1 MPLFITP
8 NQTKADRLIAEFAQ
22 KDKPTTADFL
32 ALEKMGVMYDRL
44 DRYRM
49 EAMSMTED
57 QLKGEN
63 HKSRRLASNMK
74 RAGDPRPA
82 KQCDCHAIVS
92 GGHRQAV
99 LVRGVLAWLKMRIDD
114 PHNGCWL
121 PRDWDDRKH
130 MPTYLRNAVPHWRIH
145 HDEYY
150 NWLAQMIRPSIIRT
164 PSQLIQALR
173 MVRSMLQSGNVPP
186 NVLPQTGR

>member
-8 NQTKADRLIAEFAQ
+8 HQTKVDRLIAEFSL

-49 EAMSMTED
+49 AALHMTEE
-57 QLKGEN
+57 QLESEK
-63 HKSRRLASNMK
+63 HSPKRLASNMK

-82 KQCDCHAIVS
+82 KQCDAHAMVS
-92 GGHRQAV
+92 GSHPSSLLA
-99 LVRGVLAWLKMRIDD
+99 RGVLAWLGMRIDD

-121 PRDWDDRKH
+121 PRDWPDRKH
-130 MPTYLRNAVPHWRIH
+130 MPNHLRNAVPHKRIH
-145 HDEYY
+145 TKAYY
-150 NWLAQMIRPSIIRT
+150 AWLSGYVRPGRIKN
-164 PSQLIQALR
+164 PEQLVNALR
-173 MVRSMLQSGNVPP
+173 LVRTMLQSGNVPA
-186 NVLPQTGR
+186 NVMPSTGR